1 MRFRRERETK
11 KMIRFGEG
19 FVILK
24 TLEAF
29 GAKIY
34 GDGDRGVETLE
45 GFDGEGLRLARREA
59 VGAVSRYL
67 YGLRNLFE
75 KKMVFL
81 PVKNVEKSGDSSR
94 KGQTSFSYVYIYFLN
109 GLCLLFFFFIK
120 SVYVAICRNF
130 CIHELRHITTYALLV
145 LARICFFSCI
155 LFFLL
160 PLSTK

>member
-1 MRFRRERETK
+1 MRFRRERERETK

-45 GFDGEGLRLARREA
+45 GFDGEGLRLARKEA

-81 PVKNVEKSGDSSR
+81 PVKNVEKSSVDFSIYANSFFEKGFSSR
-94 KGQTSFSYVYIYFLN
+94 KGQTSFSYIYFFKRALSPFSFSFIFFYFYQKY
-109 GLCLLFFFFIK
+109 LCYDMSQLL
-120 SVYVAICRNF
+120 Y
-130 CIHELRHITTYALLV
+130 T
-145 LARICFFSCI
+145 
-155 LFFLL
+155 
-160 PLSTK
+160 